1 MRRVTLVLIGALV
14 LVGCNTSKV
23 PKGSL
28 KGTIAYKGQPI
39 NGGSL
44 LLHGTDGNGIEVTIP
59 VAQDGTF
66 SSTEVPV
73 GEYKVVVEPNP
84 GGTPFDTTGMTPEQ
98 KEKMKEQ
105 IQASKTPGT
114 IKFPEKYQKL
124 ETTDLTVK
132 VAKGQTS
139 VELRLN
145 D

>member
-1 MRRVTLVLIGALV
+1 MRRATLVLIGALV

-28 KGTIAYKGQPI
+28 KGTIAYKGHPI

-66 SSTEVPV
+66 SSTDVPT
-73 GEYKVVVEPNP
+73 GDYKVVVEPNP
-84 GGTPFDTTGMTPEQ
+84 GGTPFDTRGMTPEQ

-105 IQASKTPGT
+105 IQASKTPAT

-132 VAKGQTS
+132 VGKGQTT
-139 VELRLN
+139 VELQLN